1 MVEDHQ
7 NQTHHPPLRL
17 AAQNSMNGENPDV
30 GGRSVMTSIKL
41 SPVPDF
47 GVLLEEQNQQEHGA
61 AE

>member
-1 MVEDHQ
+1 
-7 NQTHHPPLRL
+7 
-17 AAQNSMNGENPDV
+17 MNGENPDV

-47 GVLLEEQNQQEHGA
+47 GVLLLEEQNQQEHGA